1 MFLLL
6 TRRIVG
12 LFGDLFVFWGVHFVD
27 LGLLD
32 RYCVIWLWLGNDGVW
47 LLCCAVAFVVFV
59 ISLDCWC
66 VVGFWFVV
74 CVLFA

>member
-1 MFLLL
+1 M
-6 TRRIVG
+6 
-12 LFGDLFVFWGVHFVD
+12 
-27 LGLLD
+27 
-32 RYCVIWLWLGNDGVW
+32 IWLWLGNDGVW